1 MIELNYVVWGAG
13 TAANT
18 TQLGTAIIGKAP
30 TGAAGGA
37 FRILEAWSQGRS
49 GTVPLTLIDSGTSGT
64 AATTIC
70 ALPSVFNGVPQAG
83 TPADYAL
90 EAGRFLGI
98 VIGVGTA
105 VGPVS
110 VHVLGVRG
118 K

>member
-1 MIELNYVVWGAG
+1 MVELNYVVWGAG
-13 TAANT
+13 TAANV

-30 TGAAGGA
+30 SGALGGA
-37 FRILEAWSQGRS
+37 FRIVEAFVQGRS
-49 GTVPLTLIDSGTSGT
+49 GTVPMTIVDAGTSGT

-70 ALPSVFNGVPQAG
+70 TLPSIFNGVPQAG

-105 VGPVS
+105 IGPVS
-110 VHVLGVRG
+110 VHILGVEG